1 MPDTLN
7 RSELIARRAQAMPAI
22 PAAQVEAAVK
32 TLLDALAES
41 LASGQRIEIRGFG
54 GFSLHN
60 LPPRLA
66 RNPKTG
72 EAVLIGQRSRLHF
85 KPGQEM
91 RNRVNPAQN
100 GMRDTMPRPAK
111 TERET
116 PE

>member
-7 RSELIARRAQAMPAI
+7 RSELIARLAQAMPSI
-22 PAAQVEAAVK
+22 PAAQVEAALK

-54 GFSLHN
+54 SFSLHS

-72 EAVLIGQRSRLHF
+72 EAVAIGQRCKLHF
-85 KPGQEM
+85 KPGLEM

-100 GMRDTMPRPAK
+100 DV
-111 TERET
+111 
-116 PE
+116 

>member
-7 RSELIARRAQAMPAI
+7 RSELIARLAQAMPAI

-54 GFSLHN
+54 SFSLHN

-72 EAVLIGQRSRLHF
+72 EAVAIGHRCKLHF

-91 RNRVNPAQN
+91 KNRVNPAQN
-100 GMRDTMPRPAK
+100 DVQDTLPRPAK
-111 TERET
+111 T
-116 PE
+116 